1 MGKPLVIFGVCL
13 ACVNCASVG
22 LASAADEDLNN
33 GEDFTRPPA
42 RFDFRYRFED
52 KSGGDT
58 RQLFILRRDQ
68 PTRLGDGWEL
78 GTRLDVPLVLT
89 DKQSG
94 DNPQGDLT
102 GGLGD
107 ALFQATLIHN
117 MTERFALG
125 FGART
130 FFPTASADQ
139 LGTGKYRLLPLL
151 GGRWKLPEL
160 SRGSYFQL
168 LGRYD
173 FDVGGDSGRSHIS
186 RFQFSPT
193 VSVALPDRW
202 FVTFFPSQD
211 MVVDLL
217 AGGKWFV
224 PLDVSVGR
232 NLSERVVASLEAS
245 VPVIKQFTLY
255 DFKLEAR
262 LGFSF

>member
-1 MGKPLVIFGVCL
+1 MKRLPLILLV
-13 ACVNCASVG
+13 ASCARV
-22 LASAADEDLNN
+22 SAASPAAGNEDLNN

-58 RQLFILRRDQ
+58 RQLLILRRDQ
-68 PTRLGDGWEL
+68 PTPLGNGWEL

-89 DKQSG
+89 DKKSS
-94 DNPQGDLT
+94 DNPEGDLT

-107 ALFQATLIHN
+107 VLFQTTLI
-117 MTERFALG
+117 ESLSDRFALG
-125 FGART
+125 VGARW

-139 LGTGKYRLLPLL
+139 FGTGKYRLLPML
-151 GGRWKLPEL
+151 GARWKLPEL

-193 VSVALPDRW
+193 MSVALPNRW

-211 MVVDLL
+211 IVVDLL

-224 PLDVSVGR
+224 PLDISVGR
-232 NLSERVVASLEAS
+232 NLNERMVASLEAS